1 MQFNYNLTLWYHTS
15 WPGVLIVVGTCEGA
29 VDGQLRAELSV
40 INGEHGGGGGDED
53 NDDDD
58 EDDAV
63 DEDVMPWI
71 ITIGNWSNS
80 ILVGAQPIM
89 SYALLQNDHDT
100 DDEEEEEEV
109 DDNDD
114 TEDDH
119 HDDSCTL
126 LQTN

>member
-1 MQFNYNLTLWYHTS
+1 MRR
-15 WPGVLIVVGTCEGA
+15 WPRFCDDVY
-29 VDGQLRAELSV
+29 VDDD
-40 INGEHGGGGGDED
+40 NGGGDED

-63 DEDVMPWI
+63 DEDVIPWI
-71 ITIGNWSNS
+71 TTIGNWSNS
-80 ILVGAQPIM
+80 ILVGAQPVM